1 MAVALLAS
9 ARTRALLSWSI
20 AALALAGSA
29 VRAQE
34 ITRDP
39 TERRGEI
46 DITYQYSKES
56 NLETD
61 NIGTI
66 PTNVVTTQSLDFYVR
81 YAVKERWT
89 IEGGLPLISRKWHG
103 DGMLPEDPLGY
114 VHNPNN
120 LIPPHP
126 EDHFTDNGQWQ
137 TYFQDWRM
145 AGRYLLFRDPV
156 IIEPY
161 LMIGFPSTDYP
172 ILGSAAPGEHVKR
185 TEIGSTIAYRP
196 PFLNWYFSTE
206 IGKQYVEKTLDVNKD
221 ATRVDAEI
229 VYFAS
234 PKIAVKLFA
243 SSKNGHGILPSPPP
257 PNLASPYWYHHD
269 QLIRHN
275 YINAGLGTDWTL
287 SDRNKVNFSWIQ
299 MVHAEDIFH
308 LHGALSVT
316 LQRGF

>member
-66 PTNVVTTQSLDFYVR
+66 PTNVVTTQSLDFNVR
-81 YAVKERWT
+81 YALKERWT
-89 IEGGLPLISRKWHG
+89 IEGGLPLVSRKWG
-103 DGMLPEDPLGY
+103 ADGMLPEDPLGY

-126 EDHFTDNGQWQ
+126 EDHFTDDGHYQ
-137 TYFQDWRM
+137 TYFQDWRLG
-145 AGRYLLFRDPV
+145 GRYLLFRDPV

-161 LMIGFPSTDYP
+161 VVIGFPATDYP
-172 ILGSAAPGEHVKR
+172 FLGSAAPGEHLKR
-185 TEIGSTIAYRP
+185 TEVGSTFAYRP
-196 PFLNWYFSTE
+196 PFLNWYFSVE
-206 IGKQYVEKTLDVNKD
+206 IGYQFVEKVLDVNKN
-221 ATRVDAEI
+221 ATRTDAEV

-234 PKIAVKLFA
+234 PTVAVKLFA
-243 SSKNGHGILPSPPP
+243 SSKYGGGIEPPSPD
-257 PNLASPYWYHHD
+257 LASPIWYHHD
-269 QLIRHN
+269 QLVRHN
-275 YINAGLGTDWTL
+275 YMNAGIGTDWTL
-287 SDRNKVNFSWIQ
+287 SSRNIINFSWIQ
-299 MVHAEDIFH
+299 MVKAEDIFH
-308 LHGALSVT
+308 LKGALSFS
-316 LQRGF
+316 LQRNF

>member
-1 MAVALLAS
+1 MVEALVAS
-9 ARTRALLSWSI
+9 ARTRLLLSWFL
-20 AALALAGSA
+20 AVLALASTC
-29 VRAQE
+29 VRAQDV
-34 ITRDP
+34 TRDP
-39 TERRGEI
+39 TVRRGEM
-46 DITYQYSKES
+46 DITYQYSEEQ
-56 NLETD
+56 NLHTD
-61 NIGTI
+61 NLGTI
-66 PTNVVTTQSLDFYVR
+66 PTNLLTTQSIDFNFR
-81 YAVKERWT
+81 YALKERWT
-89 IEGGLPLISRKWHG
+89 IEGGVPLISRKWGG
-103 DGMLPEDPLGY
+103 DGKLPEDPAGAN
-114 VHNPNN
+114 HNPNR

-137 TYFQDWRM
+137 TYFQDWRLI
-145 AGRYLLFRDPV
+145 GRYLLLRDPV
-156 IIEPY
+156 IVEPY
-161 LMIGFPSTDYP
+161 LMLGYPATDYP
-172 ILGSAAPGEHVKR
+172 FLGSAAPGDHVR
-185 TEIGSTIAYRP
+185 RQEIGSTVAYRP